1 MPASLAAQLYARLSL
16 DRRLGVKFIALAPAT
31 RAAWLAAAAGKKID
45 KKIGAETGAKK
56 NDRKIFAAPRAP
68 VNSDAPASA
77 AAATA
82 TPAPLSPTAA
92 PSPPI
97 SPTGEP
103 LRQTEPR
110 LTGDAEKLAACRAQF
125 AEICACRACALG
137 ASRRQVVFGEG
148 NLDARLMF
156 VGDYPG
162 KDEEFVGRP
171 FVGNGGQLLT
181 DIVEKGMKIP
191 AGEVFLTTLVKCR
204 PPGNRPL
211 KPDES
216 AACEQFL
223 RRQIATV
230 KPRVVVAAGQT
241 AGQILSGRQEEIAAL
256 RGQNFKAGE
265 ATVVVTYSPVFLWQ
279 MRRKYGR
286 GNDYD
291 RQTWADI
298 QRALRELETS

>member
-1 MPASLAAQLYARLSL
+1 MSAHSPLAAQLYARLSL

-31 RAAWLAAAAGKKID
+31 RAAWLAAAGKKID
-45 KKIGAETGAKK
+45 KKNGAETGEEKI
-56 NDRKIFAAPRAP
+56 DGKIFAAPRVP
-68 VNSDAPASA
+68 VNNGSTASG
-77 AAATA
+77 ATA
-82 TPAPLSPTAA
+82 TPAPRPPANVAA
-92 PSPPI
+92 PLPP
-97 SPTGEP
+97 EH

-110 LTGDAEKLAACRAQF
+110 LTGDAEKSAACRAQF

-181 DIVEKGMKIP
+181 DIIEKGMKIP
-191 AGEVFLTTLVKCR
+191 VGAVFLTTLVKCR

-216 AACEQFL
+216 AACAEFL

-230 KPRVVVAAGQT
+230 KPRVVIAAGQT
-241 AGQILSGRQEEIAAL
+241 AGQILSGRQADLAAL
-256 RGQNFKAGE
+256 RGQNFQAGD

-291 RQTWADI
+291 RQTWEDI
-298 QRALRELETS
+298 QRAMRELG